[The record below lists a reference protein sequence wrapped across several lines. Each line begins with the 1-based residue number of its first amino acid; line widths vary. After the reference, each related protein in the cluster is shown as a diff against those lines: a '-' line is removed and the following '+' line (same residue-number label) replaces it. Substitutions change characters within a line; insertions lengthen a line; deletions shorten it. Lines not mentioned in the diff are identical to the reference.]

1 MEYYE
6 HCREARRKCWEYTG
20 KVGITL
26 PRSDSEAT
34 GFVFHDKV
42 MKKHRKKYVYIY
54 ILERLIWFQLKSSIH
69 MVKLEVENQIGFYCK
84 I

>member
-1 MEYYE
+1 MFPVMSSSQQNEGNKSENRLLYVMECYD

-42 MKKHRKKYVYIY
+42 MKKH
-54 ILERLIWFQLKSSIH
+54 
-69 MVKLEVENQIGFYCK
+69 
-84 I
+84 